1 MVLEAIIDPDRA
13 SSSPWAVAILSFI
26 FVTIAVFSAGFLIK
40 DSTSMLVVALVAI
53 PSVTLLTSIFDK
65 EANYD
70 YNNKKGTLTRYL
82 PIVVVLCAYFVGVM
96 AAFTFYFLAL
106 PDSDTAVLFAQQS
119 SELGKISSSVSSG
132 HAVQT
137 AYEGDI
143 AGAFEFLFDN
153 NLKVFIILLVGSL
166 LYGAGTVFIIDWNAS
181 ILGVFLGS
189 IASELVHSNPAQYT
203 IWNGLGNG
211 VLGLLPHGTFEL
223 LAYLCIAIAGGILS
237 ESLLHRKYR
246 NPEFLVIIFDI
257 TKLASWGLLFLAA
270 GAFIEGTALAG
281 M

>member
-26 FVTIAVFSAGFLIK
+26 FVTVAVFSAGYLIK
-40 DSTSMLVVALVAI
+40 ESTSMLVVALVAI

-65 EANYD
+65 ETNYD

-82 PIVVVLCAYFVGVM
+82 PILMVLCAYFVGVM
-96 AAFTFYFLAL
+96 AAFTFYFLVL
-106 PDSDTAVLFAQQS
+106 PDSDTAVLFGQQS
-119 SELGKISSSVSSG
+119 AELGKISSAVSG

-137 AYEGDI
+137 LYLGDL
-143 AGAFEFLFDN
+143 AGAFEFLFTN
-153 NLKVFIILLVGSL
+153 NLKVFLILLAGSL
-166 LYGAGTVFIIDWNAS
+166 LYGAGTVFILDWNAS

-189 IASELVHSNPAQYT
+189 IASEFVRNDPAKFT
-203 IWNGLGNG
+203 IWSGLGSGILN
-211 VLGLLPHGTFEL
+211 LLPHGTFEL

-237 ESLLHRKYR
+237 ESLLHKKYK
-246 NPEFLVIIFDI
+246 NPEFLVIIYDI

-270 GAFIEGTALAG
+270 GALIEGTALAG

>member
-1 MVLEAIIDPDRA
+1 MVLEGIIDPDRA

-26 FVTIAVFSAGFLIK
+26 FVTVAVFSAGSLIK

-65 EANYD
+65 ETNYD
-70 YNNKKGTLTRYL
+70 YNNRKGTLTRYL
-82 PIVVVLCAYFVGVM
+82 PVVVVLCAYFVGVM

-106 PDSDTAVLFAQQS
+106 PSSETSVLFGQQS
-119 SELGKISSSVSSG
+119 AELGKISSAVSG

-137 AYEGDI
+137 VYYGDL
-143 AGAFEFLFDN
+143 AGAFEFLFNN
-153 NLKVFIILLVGSL
+153 NLKVFLILLAGSL
-166 LYGAGTVFIIDWNAS
+166 LYGAGTVFILDWNAS
-181 ILGVFLGS
+181 ILGVFIGS
-189 IASELVHSNPAQYT
+189 VASELVHNSPSQFN
-203 IWNGLGNG
+203 IWSGLGSG

-237 ESLLHRKYR
+237 ESLLHQKYR
-246 NPEFLVIIFDI
+246 NPEFLVIIYDI

-270 GAFIEGTALAG
+270 GAFIEGSALAG

>member
-13 SSSPWAVAILSFI
+13 SASPWAVAILSFV
-26 FVTIAVFSAGFLIK
+26 FVTVAVFSAGYLIK

-65 EANYD
+65 ETNYD

-82 PIVVVLCAYFVGVM
+82 PIVMVLCAYFVGVM
-96 AAFTFYFLAL
+96 AAFTFYFLFL
-106 PDSDTAVLFAQQS
+106 PDSETSVLFAQQS
-119 SELGKISSSVSSG
+119 AELGKISSAVSG

-137 AYEGDI
+137 AYYGDL
-143 AGAFEFLFDN
+143 AGAFEFLFNN
-153 NLKVFIILLVGSL
+153 NLKVFLILLVGSL

-181 ILGVFLGS
+181 ILGVFVGS
-189 IASELVHSNPAQYT
+189 LASELVHNNPAQYT
-203 IWNGLGNG
+203 IWSGLGSG
-211 VLGLLPHGTFEL
+211 ILGLLPHGTFEL
-223 LAYLCIAIAGGILS
+223 LSYLCIAIAGGILS
-237 ESLLHRKYR
+237 ESLLHQKYR
-246 NPEFLVIIFDI
+246 NPEFLVIIYDV

-281 M
+281 I